1 MRLFTLFGLIVY
13 TVFFIFLSAGVG
25 LFAFQVITPAMI
37 SDLLAQVVSYPNS
50 IYILTSLSV
59 LIILFSFS
67 FTQSV
72 LGKIHR
78 EKYIAFNT
86 SSGQISIALA
96 AVEDIIKRLGV
107 QVPEVKNLR
116 PDVRVRRRG
125 GILVYLRIDLRSETN
140 IVELTERLQDLVRG
154 RIQDMLRGIDEPIIV
169 KIHVAKIVGQ
179 EEKGQEKI
187 DAEVKEKP
195 AIPFYGYGR

>member
-125 GILVYLRIDLRSETN
+125 GIVVYLRIDLRSETN

>member
-1 MRLFTLFGLIVY
+1 MRLFTFFGLLVY
-13 TVFFIFLSAGVG
+13 TAFCIFLSTGIV
-25 LFAFQVITPAMI
+25 LFAFEVITPHMI
-37 SDLLAQVVSYPNS
+37 SDILAQILCYPNAGL
-50 IYILTSLSV
+50 ILTCVSV
-59 LIILFSFS
+59 LITLFSFS
-67 FTQSV
+67 FIQSV

-96 AVEDIIKRLGV
+96 AVEDLIKRLSV
-107 QVPEVKNLR
+107 QVPEVKSLR

-125 GILVYLRIDLRSETN
+125 GIVVYLRIDLRSETN
-140 IVELTERLQDLVRG
+140 IVELTERLQDLVKG

-169 KIHVAKIVGQ
+169 KIHVAKIVAQ
-179 EEKGQEKI
+179 EEKDQKKA

-195 AIPFYGYGR
+195 PIPFYGYGR